1 MQSDTAAIHS
11 MLIEFA
17 QKIYEETGVS
27 IDLITFR
34 WERIETMATP
44 PGMKIKSVSI
54 DSTKEQ

>member
-17 QKIYEETGVS
+17 QEIYEETGVS
-27 IDLITFR
+27 IDQITFC

-44 PGMKIKSVSI
+44 PETKIKSVSI
-54 DSTKEQ
+54 NSTKEQ